1 MHHFTESP
9 AVSSTG
15 KHTTLRRRAESLT
28 AGLIWAGM
36 VAVAAIYPAAVI
48 YWAGRGA

>member
-15 KHTTLRRRAESLT
+15 KHSRLRRRAENL
-28 AGLIWAGM
+28 AAVLIWTGM
-36 VAVAAIYPAAVI
+36 AAVTALYPAGVA
-48 YWAGRGA
+48 YWVGLGA

>member
-1 MHHFTESP
+1 MHNHTQSP

-15 KHTTLRRRAESLT
+15 KHSTLRRRTENLA
-28 AGLIWAGM
+28 AVLIWSAM
-36 VAVAAIYPAAVI
+36 AAVTAIYPAAVA

>member
-1 MHHFTESP
+1 MHKHTQSP

-15 KHTTLRRRAESLT
+15 KHTTLRRRAENL
-28 AGLIWAGM
+28 AAVLIWTGM
-36 VAVAAIYPAAVI
+36 VAVTAIYPAAVA